1 MDNRKI
7 CPMVA
12 IDQLPVKVFHNIFDK
27 FLESGH
33 LIQTLDDSTRPLL
46 SNNFHADPTV
56 LGQVCSS
63 LREVALGY
71 PKLWHNI
78 LILNPKKSQVYLT
91 EQWLQRAGTAPLNL
105 MIRITKDP
113 KDAKDRDEE
122 AIATRSILRSIFSR
136 TEHWREIDL
145 QLATNVMTPD
155 MVSTLQDSKTCSR
168 LEFANVMFKSH
179 DSNLLLLHHWEWGND
194 VYMEF
199 WKFFSQSP
207 SLCQVGWTYCPQEI
221 ILADTQ
227 RDQLTQV
234 SLFSSVYL
242 QGLIT
247 LLIHAQSLV
256 WLSSFIF
263 RGIDTTSSI
272 PSGTVDLNRLH
283 TLKVDFGCERIST
296 LLDYIT
302 CPSLRDLE
310 IASSLSNDQALS
322 DSDSFRQF
330 LSRSRCQVNDLSL
343 GGGGISARII
353 IGKS

>member
-1 MDNRKI
+1 
-7 CPMVA
+7 
-12 IDQLPVKVFHNIFDK
+12 
-27 FLESGH
+27 
-33 LIQTLDDSTRPLL
+33 
-46 SNNFHADPTV
+46 
-56 LGQVCSS
+56 
-63 LREVALGY
+63 
-71 PKLWHNI
+71 
-78 LILNPKKSQVYLT
+78 
-91 EQWLQRAGTAPLNL
+91 

-113 KDAKDRDEE
+113 KDAKDKDEE

-145 QLATNVMTPD
+145 QLPTNVMTPD

-207 SLCQVGWTYCPQEI
+207 SLCRVGWTYCPQEI

-343 GGGGISARII
+343 GGGGYFCENHNREIINSVQLAQYLTANGLQSLKSLKLMVSSISTSALRLLASQLRDSPHFPES
-353 IGKS
+353 GRTCFA